1 LIRYVV
7 LQLTSY
13 VCADHLIG
21 SEDDGKEIGYKHKL
35 IESRS
40 DCKVHISGKHE
51 PMKIDITSSSSLNV
65 VKGIIMI
72 EESLA
77 DFISDENSTTRMLYE
92 LFSTATGSYK
102 IEKKMYEGCQMVRRV
117 YNGVKNWSVLF
128 DLPYSVRGGSKQY
141 HGKFL
146 TLVELPMPDD
156 CIIEVFGDDFD
167 VPLARTSPFVLIRGN
182 KLKDVTDVVL
192 LVRDKMKRHQGR
204 GCGCTPKW

>member
-1 LIRYVV
+1 MNGEGV
-7 LQLTSY
+7 
-13 VCADHLIG
+13 
-21 SEDDGKEIGYKHKL
+21 GYKQKM

-40 DCKVHISGKHE
+40 DCRVHISGKQN
-51 PMKIDITSSSSLNV
+51 PMKIDITSSSPLNV
-65 VKGIIMI
+65 AKGISLI

-92 LFSTATGSYK
+92 IISTATGCYK
-102 IEKKMYEGCQMVRRV
+102 IEKKKYDDCQMVRRE
-117 YNGVKNWSVLF
+117 YNSDKNWSVLF

-167 VPLARTSPFVLIRGN
+167 VPLAHTSPFVLIRGN
-182 KLKDVTDVVL
+182 KLKDVTDVIL